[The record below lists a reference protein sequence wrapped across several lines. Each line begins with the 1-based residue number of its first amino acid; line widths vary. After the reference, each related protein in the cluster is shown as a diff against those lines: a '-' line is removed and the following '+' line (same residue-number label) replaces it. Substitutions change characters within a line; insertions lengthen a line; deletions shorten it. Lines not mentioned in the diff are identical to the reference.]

1 MKNNNINKQYEKF
14 TNKFFEI
21 ESISKEQENFNKT
34 SRF

>member
-14 TNKFFEI
+14 TNKLFDI
-21 ESISKEQENFNKT
+21 ENKEEDVNNFKKT

>member
-14 TNKFFEI
+14 TNKFFGLDN
-21 ESISKEQENFNKT
+21 SSNEQENFNKT